1 MSFENNFINFS
12 FGLIKTEFINGVE
25 KKHLSNLPHWKQI
38 DRNYGYN
45 GLNDELKS
53 KATRTGKISGIT
65 VIDFD
70 DKNVYDKLISEHPEL
85 IDNYTVST
93 PKGYH
98 IYFKYTDKL
107 KTGVKCF
114 KNFPNTDIRNDD
126 AFVIAPPTKYKKL
139 SGQTVKYELLGGDI
153 YDIPDY
159 FLEDELVNK
168 ASKKFDV
175 IVDSEDEDTDDEED
189 EKVVPVPAKTNSSKE
204 KEINF
209 LLSLLSSQY
218 YENYDHWLRVAF
230 IIFNETND
238 YKILDNFSKK
248 SKAKYHAVNNLKIW
262 NGFTTKKNNLKI
274 SSLKLYAKEC
284 NPQEYAKYYKLCFN
298 FKSCNTSSIA
308 EHFKS
313 LYGDKFLYTNDTL
326 YYFNGVYWKKDNKLN
341 AHLSLFLS
349 NDYFNLLIGLFQEF
363 ENQNTDE
370 KKQKEVSEV
379 RKYIYKLR
387 NSGKRDGF
395 IKDILIE
402 ISKDVKFDT
411 QSHLFAFENC
421 IYNTDTLAFESPNFE
436 DYVSLTTG
444 FDYNNNY
451 DEKLVEEL
459 DKFIDTIFPDPELK
473 SFYLSVL
480 SSGLQG
486 KNLEKFIIASGS
498 GGNGKGV
505 INELALDLFGDYG
518 YVLNNTVLLRPLG
531 SGPNPEIANLHNKSF
546 VISREP
552 NSKYKINT
560 SMMKDLTGGNQI
572 KARALY
578 SNDCNVFL
586 RLSLVLECNK
596 KPALDEVD
604 PAVERRINEV
614 EFKSKFVEKDV
625 YDTLPEEEKKTT
637 FLRKSYYKTPK
648 FKDKYKQ
655 ALFQLLIDPY
665 RKFKDNKYELVVPDQ
680 VRKKTADYLMTSD
693 DISEWVN
700 EFYQKTD
707 NSKDIIKL
715 KQLFEDF
722 KSSDYYQNFS
732 KADKR
737 KYNYKNF
744 TAQFESNLFL
754 KSFVGQDSSG
764 VYVLKNYKE
773 KDCDITG
780 STTDI
785 L

>member
-1 MSFENNFINFS
+1 MSFENNFISFS
-12 FGLIKTEFINGVE
+12 FGKIQTEMINGVE
-25 KKHLSNLPHWKQI
+25 KKRLPDLPYWKSITETQI
-38 DRNYGYN
+38 KPAH
-45 GLNDELKS
+45 KS
-53 KATRTGKISGIT
+53 RAIRTGKISGIT

-70 DKNVYDKLISEHPEL
+70 DKKVYKKLLKEHPEL
-85 IDNYTVST
+85 KECYTVKS
-93 PKGYH
+93 PNGYH

-107 KTGVKCF
+107 KTGVNCF
-114 KNFPNTDIRNDD
+114 KKFPNTDIRNDD
-126 AFVIAPPTKYKKL
+126 AFIISPPTRYTKLDGENVKYKHL
-139 SGQTVKYELLGGDI
+139 HLYYEGENGDI
-153 YDIPDY
+153 LDVPDY
-159 FLEDELVNK
+159 FFEDEIVNEPGK
-168 ASKKFDV
+168 VV
-175 IVDSEDEDTDDEED
+175 IESDDEEND
-189 EKVVPVPAKTNSSKE
+189 KVITPEPAKISSKD

-218 YENYDHWLRVAF
+218 YDNYDHWLRVAF

-248 SKAKYHAVNNLKIW
+248 SKTKYNPVNNLKIW
-262 NGFTTKKNNLKI
+262 NGFTTKKDNLKI
-274 SSLKLYAKEC
+274 ASLKMYAKEC
-284 NPQEYAKYYKLCFN
+284 NAQEYAKYYKLCFN

-313 LYGDKFLYTNDTL
+313 LYSDKFLYTNETL

-363 ENQNTDE
+363 EIQNTDE
-370 KKQKEVSEV
+370 NKQKEINEV

-421 IYNTDTLAFESPNFE
+421 IFNTDTLAFESPNFE

-451 DEKLVEEL
+451 DENLVQEL

-531 SGPNPEIANLHNKSF
+531 SGPNPEIANLHNKRF

-586 RLSLVLECNK
+586 RLSLILECNK

-625 YDTLPEEEKKTT
+625 YNTLPEEEKQTS
-637 FLRKSYYKTPK
+637 FLRNSYYKTPE

-655 ALFQLLIDPY
+655 ALFQLLIEPY

-700 EFYQKTD
+700 EFYQKTN
-707 NSKDIIKL
+707 NSKDVIKL

-754 KSFVGQDSSG
+754 KAFVCQDSSG
-764 VYVLKNYKE
+764 VYILKNYKE
-773 KDCDITG
+773 KDCDITA

-785 L
+785 F

>member
-1 MSFENNFINFS
+1 MSFENNFISFS
-12 FGLIKTEFINGVE
+12 FGKIQTELINGVE
-25 KKHLSNLPHWKQI
+25 KKRLPDLPYWKSITETQI
-38 DRNYGYN
+38 KPAH
-45 GLNDELKS
+45 KS
-53 KATRTGKISGIT
+53 RATRTGKISGIT

-70 DKNVYDKLISEHPEL
+70 DKKVYKKLLEEHPEL
-85 IDNYTVST
+85 NECYTVRS
-93 PKGYH
+93 PNGYH

-107 KTGVKCF
+107 KTGVNCF
-114 KNFPNTDIRNDD
+114 EKFPKTDIRNDD
-126 AFVIAPPTKYKKL
+126 AFIISPPTKYTKL
-139 SGQTVKYELLGGDI
+139 DGEKVKYKYKGGDI
-153 YDIPDY
+153 IDVPAY
-159 FLEDELVNK
+159 FFENELVNK
-168 ASKKFDV
+168 ISK
-175 IVDSEDEDTDDEED
+175 VDIESDDEDDDE
-189 EKVVPVPAKTNSSKE
+189 VITPGPAKNNSKD

-218 YENYDHWLRVAF
+218 YDNWHHWLRVAF

-248 SKAKYHAVNNLKIW
+248 SKTKYDPVNNLKIW
-262 NGFTTKKNNLKI
+262 NGFTTKKDNLKI
-274 SSLKLYAKEC
+274 ASLKMYAKEC
-284 NPQEYAKYYKLCFN
+284 NAQEYAKYYKLCFN

-363 ENQNTDE
+363 ETQNTDE
-370 KKQKEVSEV
+370 SKQKTINEV
-379 RKYIYKLR
+379 RNYIYKLR

-411 QSHLFAFENC
+411 HSHLFAFENC
-421 IYNTDTLAFESPNFE
+421 IFNTDTLAFESPNFE
-436 DYVSLTTG
+436 DYISLTTG
-444 FDYNNNY
+444 FDYDNNY
-451 DEKLVEEL
+451 DENLVQEL
-459 DKFIDTIFPDPELK
+459 DKFINTIFPDPELK

-505 INELALDLFGDYG
+505 INELALDLFGQYG
-518 YVLNNTVLLRPLG
+518 YVLNNTVLLRALG
-531 SGPNPEIANLHNKSF
+531 SGPNPEIANLHNKRF

-578 SNDCNVFL
+578 SNDSNVFL
-586 RLSLVLECNK
+586 RLSLILECNK

-625 YDTLPEEEKKTT
+625 YNSLSEEEKKTT
-637 FLRKSYYKTPK
+637 FLRNGYYKTPE

-655 ALFQLLIDPY
+655 ALFQLLLEPY

-722 KSSDYYQNFS
+722 KNSDYYQNFS

-764 VYVLKNYKE
+764 VYILKNYKQ
-773 KDCDITG
+773 KDCDD
-780 STTDI
+780 SESNTTDVA
-785 L
+785 

>member
-1 MSFENNFINFS
+1 MI
-12 FGLIKTEFINGVE
+12 
-25 KKHLSNLPHWKQI
+25 
-38 DRNYGYN
+38 
-45 GLNDELKS
+45 
-53 KATRTGKISGIT
+53 
-65 VIDFD
+65 
-70 DKNVYDKLISEHPEL
+70 
-85 IDNYTVST
+85 
-93 PKGYH
+93 
-98 IYFKYTDKL
+98 
-107 KTGVKCF
+107 
-114 KNFPNTDIRNDD
+114 
-126 AFVIAPPTKYKKL
+126 
-139 SGQTVKYELLGGDI
+139 
-153 YDIPDY
+153 
-159 FLEDELVNK
+159 
-168 ASKKFDV
+168 
-175 IVDSEDEDTDDEED
+175 
-189 EKVVPVPAKTNSSKE
+189 
-204 KEINF
+204 F
-209 LLSLLSSQY
+209 LLSLLSSKY
-218 YENYDHWLRVAF
+218 YDDYDHWLRVAF

-248 SKAKYHAVNNLKIW
+248 SKTKYNPVNNLKLW
-262 NGFTTKKNNLKI
+262 NGFTTKPNNLKI

-298 FKSCNTSSIA
+298 FKSCNTSSVA

-313 LYGDKFLYTNDTL
+313 LYGDKFLYTNETL

-349 NDYFNLLIGLFQEF
+349 NDYFNLLLGLFQEF

-370 KKQKEVSEV
+370 SKQKDINEV

-411 QSHLFAFENC
+411 HSHLFAFENC
-421 IYNTDTLAFESPNFE
+421 IFNTDTLAFESPNFE

-444 FDYNNNY
+444 FDYDNNY
-451 DEKLVEEL
+451 DDKLVQEL

-486 KNLEKFIIASGS
+486 KNLEKFVIASGS

-505 INELALDLFGDYG
+505 INELALDLFGQYG

-531 SGPNPEIANLHNKSF
+531 SGPNPEIANLHNKRF

-586 RLSLVLECNK
+586 RLTLVLECNK

-625 YDTLPEEEKKTT
+625 YDTLLEEEKKTT
-637 FLRKSYYKTPK
+637 FLRNSYYKTPE

-655 ALFQLLIDPY
+655 ALFQILIGSY
-665 RKFKDNKYELVVPDQ
+665 RLFKDNKYELVVPDQ

-715 KQLFEDF
+715 KELFEDF
-722 KSSDYYQNFS
+722 KNSDYYQNFS

-744 TAQFESNLFL
+744 TSQFESNLFL

-764 VYVLKNYKE
+764 VYILKNYKY
-773 KDCDITG
+773 KDFD

-785 L
+785 F